1 MPPLAKR
8 VEFHDVEHGKS
19 GDALGVR
26 RCLKDAPAVIRSGNG
41 LYPLGLVI
49 GEVGFGEKAVVL
61 VRELDNGIR
70 DRTTVEGAGAVFRN
84 QAEAVGK
91 VWVAEDLPNPRICS
105 IRKKDRGEGGPVFE
119 LRAVPGPV
127 VRVSLSDRKAVFGQS
142 DGRGKVD

>member
-8 VEFHDVEHGKS
+8 IEFHDVEHGKS
-19 GDALGVR
+19 GDALGIR
-26 RCLKDAPAVIRSGNG
+26 RCLKDAPPVIRSRNG
-41 LYPLGLVI
+41 LYPFRLVI
-49 GEVGFGEKAVVL
+49 SKVSFGQKAIVL
-61 VRELDNGIR
+61 VREPDNGFR

-91 VWVAEDLPNPRICS
+91 VWVAEDLPNPRKGS

-127 VRVSLSDRKAVFGQS
+127 VRVSLSDRK
-142 DGRGKVD
+142 